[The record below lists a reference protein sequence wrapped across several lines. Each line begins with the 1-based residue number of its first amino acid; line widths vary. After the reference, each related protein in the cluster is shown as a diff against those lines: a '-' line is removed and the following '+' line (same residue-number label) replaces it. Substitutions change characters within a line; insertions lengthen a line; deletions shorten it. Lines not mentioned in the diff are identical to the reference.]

1 LCNITLLYQTNH
13 MSNLTKFLAL
23 AAIALATAS
32 GKTGEKTPNIV
43 RLNNAPETKAY
54 KEELAS
60 LLEKADQTKLGYY
73 FDHYV
78 EEDGNDYL
86 YVNIEGAVDAIA
98 VVTVREWDDKL
109 KELHESKGNGYSG
122 SELKNLKLEVE
133 RNSANTWFIYKGM
146 DGIFD

>member
-1 LCNITLLYQTNH
+1 
-13 MSNLTKFLAL
+13 MSNLTKFLTL
-23 AAIALATAS
+23 AAITLTVGC
-32 GKTGEKTPNIV
+32 GKTEEKIPNIV

-60 LLEKADQTKLGYY
+60 LLEKANPTKLEYY

-78 EEDGNDYL
+78 EKDGTDYL

-109 KELHESKGNGYSG
+109 KELYESKGQGYSG
-122 SELKNLKLEVE
+122 SEFKNLKLEVE
-133 RNSANTWFIYKGM
+133 RDSANTSFVYKGM

>member
-1 LCNITLLYQTNH
+1 

-23 AAIALATAS
+23 AAVTLTLAC
-32 GKTGEKTPNIV
+32 GKTEEKNPNAV
-43 RLNNAPETKAY
+43 LLNNAPETNAY

-60 LLEKADQTKLGYY
+60 LLEKADPSKLEYY

-78 EEDGNDYL
+78 HQDDIDYL

-98 VVTVREWDDKL
+98 VVTVCEWDDKL
-109 KELHESKGNGYSG
+109 EELHESKGKGYSG
-122 SELKNLKLEVE
+122 SEFKNLKFEVE
-133 RNSANTWFIYKGM
+133 RDSANTSLVYKSM